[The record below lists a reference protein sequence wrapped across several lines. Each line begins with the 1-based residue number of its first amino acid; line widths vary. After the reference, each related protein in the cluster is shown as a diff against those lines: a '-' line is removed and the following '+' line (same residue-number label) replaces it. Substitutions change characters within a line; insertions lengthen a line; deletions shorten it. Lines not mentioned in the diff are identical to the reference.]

1 MKSSEWFILSN
12 KRCLASNES
21 RWQHVSDSSKGLW
34 GVIFFSLD
42 HLDQN
47 ESTHVNSNGKY
58 YSILNG
64 SERVT
69 NLRSRGMIGGWI
81 GIQFEKKT
89 NLSNTLRTQETPRIS
104 EKSSSNW
111 SCLPFLVFF
120 RFTKMPMLLNS
131 CRIDLIL
138 TSTCKAL
145 HKSGVVRLL
154 VRNWW
159 KSTFSPL
166 GTKGE

>member
-1 MKSSEWFILSN
+1 MKSSEWFILLN

-89 NLSNTLRTQETPRIS
+89 NLSNTLRTQGTPKISGERILRINS
-104 EKSSSNW
+104 LIFTFLPYILGSPVYIPIMGHWAKAFGL
-111 SCLPFLVFF
+111 CL
-120 RFTKMPMLLNS
+120 TIK
-131 CRIDLIL
+131 
-138 TSTCKAL
+138 
-145 HKSGVVRLL
+145 
-154 VRNWW
+154 
-159 KSTFSPL
+159 
-166 GTKGE
+166 